1 MQLAMSI
8 SPIPGVPHESTQL
21 IMSHIIWQ
29 ESDLCWMPKR
39 PLWPWVFIFDTNYAT
54 SQSVLEHR
62 ASHTQKYTFINILYS
77 ISCCFKSGFFFLL
90 NKKKKIE
97 SCLWGFIYFV
107 HTMKVSGVWS
117 DFHCMNNL
125 FLFWG
130 GGGLQQY
137 TNTHNTICSV
147 YKILTFGVN
156 WWLVSKNDR

>member
-39 PLWPWVFIFDTNYAT
+39 PLWPRVFIFDTNYAT

-77 ISCCFKSGFFFLL
+77 LSCCFKSGFFFCWT
-90 NKKKKIE
+90 KKKIFRKLSLGFYLFCPYNE
-97 SCLWGFIYFV
+97 SQ
-107 HTMKVSGVWS
+107 WS
-117 DFHCMNNL
+117 LEWFSL
-125 FLFWG
+125 YEQFFSFFG
-130 GGGLQQY
+130 GGGGGTTAIHKY
-137 TNTHNTICSV
+137 TQHHMQC
-147 YKILTFGVN
+147 L
-156 WWLVSKNDR
+156 

>member
-39 PLWPWVFIFDTNYAT
+39 PLWPRVFIFDTNYAT

-77 ISCCFKSGFFFLL
+77 LSCCFKSGFLFCWT
-90 NKKKKIE
+90 KKKNILKVVFGV
-97 SCLWGFIYFV
+97 LFILSIFILY
-107 HTMKVSGVWS
+107 
-117 DFHCMNNL
+117 NL
-125 FLFWG
+125 FLFL